1 MTEENQAAADEGNAN
16 QQFHIQK
23 IYTKDISFESPN
35 APEVF
40 RGEGWNPDI
49 DVQLQT
55 RSRGLAADVFEVV
68 LIVTVT
74 AKLDEEKTAYLAEVQ
89 QAGVFNMSGFD
100 NEHLQ
105 YMLGSFCPNILFPY
119 AREALSDLVSRG
131 GFPQMVLNPVNFDA
145 LFQQQL
151 QDAQK
156 QAAEQ
161 PKQ

>member
-1 MTEENQAAADEGNAN
+1 MTDETQTADQDNTN

-23 IYTKDISFESPN
+23 VYNKDISFESPN
-35 APEVF
+35 APEIF
-40 RGEGWNPDI
+40 RGEDWKPDI

-68 LIVTVT
+68 LQVTVT
-74 AKLDEEKTAYLAEVQ
+74 AKMEEDKTAYLAEVQ
-89 QAGVFNMSGFD
+89 QAGVFNMSGF
-100 NEHLQ
+100 EKEQLQ
-105 YMLGSFCPNILFPY
+105 YMMGSYCPNILFPF
-119 AREALSDLVSRG
+119 AREALADLVTRG

-145 LFQQQL
+145 LFQQQI
-151 QDAQK
+151 QEAQQ